1 MFMTDQIGD
10 WKRSHY
16 TAEVPSKDGEEV
28 TVMGWVREVRDI
40 GKLKFI
46 VLADREGS
54 VQITAKKG
62 ETAEAT
68 MKKIDTLTR
77 ESVVAIK
84 GKIKANKQAPGGRE
98 ISPEEIRILSLSEQP
113 LPLEVTGKT
122 PALLD
127 TRLDERVLDLRKPEN
142 QAIFR
147 IGARMLAGMRHY
159 LIENHFIETFTPA
172 LMGAPS
178 ESGAELFVVP
188 YFDKEAY
195 LRQDPMLHR
204 QLCILGG
211 FDKVFETGPSW
222 RAELSHTSRH
232 MCEHRNFAAEISF
245 IKDEHETMRLEEQVI
260 VSGIKQVLKDC
271 KPQLELLKVELEAPK
286 TPFPE
291 LKFPDVYDILAQ
303 FGKKLKIGEDYDSE
317 SEKILAKYVK
327 EKYKT
332 DFFFVNKFPYSVK
345 PFYVMKD
352 DETYARS
359 VDFIYKGL
367 EISSGGQR
375 EHRYDVLVKQAKEKK
390 MNLQHLEW
398 YLKFFKYGVP
408 PHGGFSIG
416 LERILM
422 QMVGLEN
429 VREATLFPRDTK
441 RLLP

>member
-1 MFMTDQIGD
+1 MPDQIGD
-10 WKRSHY
+10 WKRTHY
-16 TAEVPSKDGEEV
+16 TAEVPAKDGEEV
-28 TVMGWVREVRDI
+28 IVMGWVREVRDI

-62 ETAEAT
+62 ETAEAV

-77 ESVVAIK
+77 ESVAAVK
-84 GKIKANKQAPGGRE
+84 GKIKANRQAPGGRE
-98 ISPEEIRILSLSEQP
+98 ISPEEIKILSLSEQP

-142 QAIFR
+142 QALFR
-147 IGARMLAGMRHY
+147 IGARMLAGMRRH
-159 LIENHFIETFTPA
+159 LVENHFIETFTPA

-204 QLCILGG
+204 QLCILSG

-245 IKDEHETMRLEEQVI
+245 IKDEHDTMMLEEQAVI
-260 VSGIKQVLKDC
+260 SGIKQVLEDC
-271 KPQLELLKVELEAPK
+271 KPQLELLKVELKAPK

-291 LKFPDVYDILAQ
+291 LKFPDIYDILAQ
-303 FGKKLKIGEDYDSE
+303 FGKKFNAGEDYDSE

-327 EKYKT
+327 EKYNT

-352 DETYARS
+352 DDTYAKS

-375 EHRYDVLVKQAKEKK
+375 EHRHDVLVKQAKEKK

-398 YLKFFKYGVP
+398 YLKFFKYGAP

>member
-1 MFMTDQIGD
+1 MQDSIGD

-16 TAEVPSKDGEEV
+16 TAEVPAKGGEEV
-28 TVMGWVREVRDI
+28 VVMGWVREVRDI

-46 VLADREGS
+46 VLADREGT
-54 VQITAKKG
+54 VQVTAKKG
-62 ETAEAT
+62 ETAEAA

-77 ESVVAIK
+77 ESVVAIR
-84 GKIKANKQAPGGRE
+84 GRVKANKQAPGGRE
-98 ISPEEIRILSLSEQP
+98 IAPEEIKILSLSEQP

-127 TRLDERVLDLRKPEN
+127 TRLDERVLDLRRPEN

-147 IGARMLAGMRHY
+147 IGARMLAGMRQH
-159 LIENHFIETFTPA
+159 LVENHFVETFTPA

-245 IKDEHETMRLEEQVI
+245 IKDERDTMRLEEQVI

-271 KPQLELLKVELEAPK
+271 KPQLELLKAELEAPK

-291 LKFPDVYDILAQ
+291 LKFPEVYDILAQ
-303 FGKKLKIGEDYDSE
+303 FGKKLKVGKDYDSE

-352 DETYARS
+352 DETYAKS
-359 VDFIYKGL
+359 VDFIFKGL

-375 EHRYDVLVKQAKEKK
+375 EHRYDVLIKQAKEKK
-390 MNLQHLEW
+390 MELKHLEW

-416 LERILM
+416 LERFLM
-422 QMVGLEN
+422 QIVGLEN